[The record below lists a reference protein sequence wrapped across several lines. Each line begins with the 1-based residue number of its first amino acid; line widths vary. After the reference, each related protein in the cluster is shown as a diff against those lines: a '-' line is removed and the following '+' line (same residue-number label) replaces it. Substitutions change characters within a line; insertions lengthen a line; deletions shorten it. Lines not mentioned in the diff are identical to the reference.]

1 MTLKA
6 LCKAVGIS
14 RNTAKKRL
22 REGWTTEE
30 IERFYKSNKR
40 VYQSIDENI
49 DELFKRIVKPLG
61 MTFTEL
67 LQSLEFNGDS
77 VDVMVSELGISN
89 HEFKLMC
96 KKYALQWY
104 FKHEDEIEKLQE

>member
-1 MTLKA
+1 MSLKA
-6 LCKAVGIS
+6 LCKATGIS
-14 RNTAKKRL
+14 RNTARKRL
-22 REGWTTEE
+22 REGWSIEE
-30 IERFYKSNKR
+30 IESFYKSNKR
-40 VYQSIDENI
+40 VYQSVDENI

-67 LQSLEFNGDS
+67 LQTFEFDGDS

-104 FKHEDEIEKLQE
+104 FRHEGEIEKLQE

>member
-1 MTLKA
+1 
-6 LCKAVGIS
+6 
-14 RNTAKKRL
+14 
-22 REGWTTEE
+22 
-30 IERFYKSNKR
+30 
-40 VYQSIDENI
+40 
-49 DELFKRIVKPLG
+49 

-104 FKHEDEIEKLQE
+104 FRHESEIEKLQE